1 MHAAGDAGTG
11 TVPLIDRETAGA
23 RWVDISALRMPAGSA
38 SVCTTEPA
46 AEQVLYVE
54 DGRID
59 ARVDGQ
65 DFGLAPGDFLFLPRV
80 AAASL
85 RSQQERPASGFLI
98 KGQLPS
104 TVSHPLTNGDNS

>member
-1 MHAAGDAGTG
+1 VLAADDTATG

-23 RWVDISALRMPAGSA
+23 RWVDIAALRMPAGSA
-38 SVCTTEPA
+38 SVCTAEPD

-65 DFGLAPGDFLFLPRV
+65 DFDLAPGDFLFLPRG
-80 AAASL
+80 ATASL
-85 RSQQERPASGFLI
+85 RCLPEQPASGFLI
-98 KGQLPS
+98 KGWLPS
-104 TVSHPLTNGDNS
+104 TALHPLTAGDNA